1 MRFLLVTG
9 LSGAGRSMSLKR
21 LEDNGFFCVDNLPP
35 ALIYDFA
42 HLCHTKETPIDK
54 VAVVVDT
61 RMGVMFDEIY
71 SAIDKLKE
79 MPEID
84 FEILYLDASDETI
97 IKRFKQTRR
106 MHPLSPSGN
115 VINGIS
121 MERSKLRRIKD
132 MAGSIIDTSSLSTKQ
147 LGSIIDR
154 LYSPETQNK
163 FVITVVTFGYKH
175 GIPMDADLVF
185 DMRFIPN
192 PFYQDNLREKTGLD
206 KEVRD
211 YVLSF
216 PITDFFINSIA
227 ELVNKLAPYYM
238 EQDKRSLVIAIGCTG
253 GQHRSVVIAEELYKL
268 FSSKDHLVSIEHRN
282 VKMK

>member
-268 FSSKDHLVSIEHRN
+268 FSSQDHLVSIEHRN

>member
-42 HLCHTKETPIDK
+42 HLCHTKETPIEK

-61 RMGVMFDEIY
+61 RVGTMFDEIY
-71 SAIDKLKE
+71 SAIDRLKE
-79 MPEID
+79 IPGID
-84 FEILYLDASDETI
+84 FEILYLDANDETI

-106 MHPLSPSGN
+106 MHPLSHGS

-121 MERSKLRRIKD
+121 MERSKLKRIKD
-132 MAGSIIDTSSLSTKQ
+132 MAGSIIDTSSLSPKQ
-147 LGSIIDR
+147 LGAIIDR

-192 PFYQDNLREKTGLD
+192 PFYQDNLRDKTGLD
-206 KEVRD
+206 KDVRD

-216 PITDFFINSIA
+216 PRTSFFIKSIA
-227 ELVNKLAPYYM
+227 DLVNKLAPYYM

-253 GQHRSVVIAEELYKL
+253 GQHRSVVVAEELYKL
-268 FSSKDHLVSIEHRN
+268 FKAQNHLVNIEHRN